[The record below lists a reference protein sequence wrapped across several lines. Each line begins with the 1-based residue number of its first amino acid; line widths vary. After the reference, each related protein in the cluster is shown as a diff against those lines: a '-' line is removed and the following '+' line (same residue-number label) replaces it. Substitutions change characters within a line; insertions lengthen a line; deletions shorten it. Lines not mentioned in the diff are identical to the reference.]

1 MRKQWF
7 QLHNV
12 RLRNKLLM
20 LYFLCVFIPILL
32 TNVIFY
38 NVTTHN
44 VDQQKK
50 EDISNNLDKL
60 KDDFRARIDNA
71 VGISSVFYTDSL
83 LNDALEH
90 TYTETIEYVHTYNSQ
105 VSLIINK
112 YNSVYSEIQS
122 LQVYTDNP
130 TIMDSGGLH
139 PITDVIRET
148 GWFRGLQ
155 KLQREGGTYPL
166 VIRNNN
172 DEENF
177 SGISVVRQLNYFSNN
192 NAYNKMLKIDLS
204 PDHIEQLF
212 NNQALQGK
220 LYLLNQAGDIIYST
234 DTQLDWVRGQTSF
247 RSVAIPDKAMAFE
260 RNYTVNY
267 LQGWRIVLVSDA
279 HVLDAVRKSKEFI
292 VYLALLNILLP
303 TLIIIW
309 ISHSLHARLVRIL
322 VHMKKVKNQ
331 HFDLINE
338 PESRDEI
345 GQLTREFNRM
355 TTQIRSL
362 IDDVYIADIQKKD
375 LELKQR
381 QSQLHA
387 LQSQINPHFLF
398 NALETIRMRSLMKQ
412 ENETAKIIKNMAKMF
427 RRSLEWG
434 GDWVTFRDELDL
446 ILCFLEIQKYRFGDK
461 LGYRFEVDESVYD
474 YMIPKMTLLPFIE
487 NASIHGIEP
496 LQGQGIIELKAT
508 KMSEHVRFMISDS
521 GIGMPA
527 EKVALLNAYMKNG
540 DDVSK
545 HVGMKNAFL
554 RLKLYYGDAIDVKI
568 VSEDGTGTMVT
579 ITMPVQAHEQSKG
592 KVPML
597 Y

>member
-1 MRKQWF
+1 MRRRFF

-44 VDQQKK
+44 VEQQKK

-60 KDDFRARIDNA
+60 KDDFRASIDNA

-83 LNDALEH
+83 LNDALEQK
-90 TYTETIEYVHTYNSQ
+90 YAETIDYVRTYNTQ

-112 YNSVYSEIQS
+112 YNSVYNEIQS
-122 LQVYTDNP
+122 IQLYTANP
-130 TIMDSGGLH
+130 TIIDSGGLH
-139 PITDVIRET
+139 PITDVIREM
-148 GWFRGLQ
+148 GWYRSLQ
-155 KLQREGGTYPL
+155 KLQREGQPYPL
-166 VIRNNN
+166 VIRNDNN
-172 DEENF
+172 EMNF
-177 SGISVVRQLNYFSNN
+177 SGISVIRQLNYFDSANSF
-192 NAYNKMLKIDLS
+192 NKMLIIDLS
-204 PDHIEQLF
+204 PDRIKQMF
-212 NNQALQGK
+212 SNQTLQGN
-220 LYLLNQAGDIIYST
+220 LYLLNGAGDILYTT
-234 DTQLDWVRGQTSF
+234 DSKVDWTRGQTNFSN
-247 RSVAIPDKAMAFE
+247 VAVPEKAMVLD
-260 RNYTVNY
+260 RTYSVNY
-267 LQGWRIVLVSDA
+267 LQGWRIVLVSDS

-331 HFDLINE
+331 NFALINE
-338 PESRDEI
+338 PESKDEI
-345 GQLTREFNRM
+345 GQLIREFNRM
-355 TTQIRSL
+355 TWQIKSL

-434 GDWVTFRDELDL
+434 GDWVSFRDELDL
-446 ILCFLEIQKYRFGDK
+446 ILCFLEIQKYRFGEK
-461 LGYRFEVDESVYD
+461 LNYRFEVDESVYD
-474 YMIPKMTLLPFIE
+474 CKIPKMTLLPFIE

-496 LQGQGIIELKAT
+496 LQGQGMIELKAT
-508 KMSEHVRFMISDS
+508 RMGDHVRFTISDS
-521 GIGMPA
+521 GIGMPK
-527 EKVALLNAYMKNG
+527 EKVDLLNAYMMNG
-540 DDVSK
+540 DDVSE
-545 HVGMKNAFL
+545 HVGMKNSFL
-554 RLKLYYGDAIDVKI
+554 RLKLYYGSSIDVQI
-568 VSEDGTGTMVT
+568 HSEDELGTIVT
-579 ITMPVQAHEQSKG
+579 IVMPVHAVSSNPI
-592 KVPML
+592 PML

>member
-1 MRKQWF
+1 MRIRFF

-44 VDQQKK
+44 VEQQKK
-50 EDISNNLDKL
+50 EDIAKNLDKL
-60 KDDFRARIDNA
+60 KDDFRTRIDNA

-83 LNDALEH
+83 LNDALEQK
-90 TYTETIEYVHTYNSQ
+90 YAETIEYVRVYNSQ

-112 YNSVYSEIQS
+112 YNSVYNEIQS
-122 LQVYTDNP
+122 IQLYTDNP
-130 TIMDSGGLH
+130 TIIDSGGLH
-139 PITDVIRET
+139 PITEVIREM
-148 GWFRGLQ
+148 GWYRNLQ
-155 KLQREGGTYPL
+155 KLQREGQPYPL
-166 VIRNNN
+166 VIRNGNN
-172 DEENF
+172 EMSF
-177 SGISVVRQLNYFSNN
+177 SGISVIRQLNYFN
-192 NAYNKMLKIDLS
+192 NANSFNKMLKIDLR
-204 PDHIEQLF
+204 PDPIKQLF
-212 NNQALQGK
+212 SNQTLQGN
-220 LYLLNQAGDIIYST
+220 LYLLNGTGDILYTT
-234 DTQLDWVRGQTSF
+234 DSQVDWNRGMTNFSNI
-247 RSVAIPDKAMAFE
+247 AIPDKAMVLD
-260 RNYTVNY
+260 RTYSVNY
-267 LQGWRIVLVSDA
+267 LQGWRIILVSDT

-303 TLIIIW
+303 TLIIFW

-331 HFDLINE
+331 NFELINE
-338 PESRDEI
+338 TESKDEI
-345 GQLTREFNRM
+345 GQLIREFNRM
-355 TTQIRSL
+355 TWQIKSL

-434 GDWVTFRDELDL
+434 NDWVTFRDEMDL

-461 LGYRFEVDESVYD
+461 LSYRFEVDESIYD
-474 YMIPKMTLLPFIE
+474 CKIPKMTLLPFIE

-496 LQGQGIIELKAT
+496 LQGQGMIELKAT
-508 KMSEHVRFMISDS
+508 RTGEHVRFTISDS
-521 GIGMPA
+521 GIGMPK
-527 EKVALLNAYMKNG
+527 EKVDLLNAYMMNG

-545 HVGMKNAFL
+545 HVGMKNSFL
-554 RLKLYYGDAIDVKI
+554 RLKLYYGSSIDVQI
-568 VSEDGTGTMVT
+568 HSEDGLGTIVT
-579 ITMPVQAHEQSKG
+579 IIMPVQAISSSPA
-592 KVPML
+592 PML